1 MGRCITSFKST
12 NLELAP
18 LGLNLHTVEKMKDKT
33 LRNKQIIIRL
43 TEDEHQQIK
52 DAYETLH
59 LSQSDYIR
67 KQLFTA
73 SQPSFLDKREIHDVR
88 VIGITLTKILE
99 KLNDTQMSDDEIK
112 ETRQL
117 ITEIKMIVR
126 RLNDT
131 VSKS

>member
-1 MGRCITSFKST
+1 MMYITSSKST
-12 NLELAP
+12 NIELAP
-18 LGLNLHTVEKMKDKT
+18 LGLNLHTVEKMKDKA

-59 LSQSDYIR
+59 MSQSDYIR